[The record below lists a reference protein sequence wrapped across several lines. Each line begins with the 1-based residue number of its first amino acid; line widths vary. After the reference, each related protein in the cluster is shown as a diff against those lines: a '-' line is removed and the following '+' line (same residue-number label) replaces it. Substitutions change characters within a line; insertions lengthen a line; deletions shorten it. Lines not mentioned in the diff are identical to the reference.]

1 MQLTESQAAFR
12 DDLRGY
18 LEAEVEPVVDEA
30 DQEPFTREEMVKYVK
45 DLQEL
50 GVGFDPD
57 TAPEFFGD
65 LRRFAIVSEEVS
77 YVWPSLNVGLL
88 MSFPAV
94 FVEYAADVTQE
105 NQLSKLQT
113 GECIGSLAVTEPE
126 GGSDTAR
133 PRTTA
138 RKEGDEYVL
147 EGQKTWVGN
156 APIADVSLVVAEDE
170 DSGAQ
175 DMFLVDREY
184 SDYEAE
190 TLNKLGWKAVN
201 NGRMYLDG
209 VRVPEE
215 NKLSAIIGNALRDG
229 NHLTDVVP
237 FPESVAEL
245 FFEQKALNAT
255 FSFMRTGMAYMSVG
269 IMQAAFDEAVEYVTE
284 RSTFGKPIA
293 EHQLVQEKLYDIRVN
308 LETSRQLSRRALEAL
323 ERGSEDA
330 RLMSSMAKGYTAE
343 KAVEA
348 TSDAIQIH
356 GGEGLKTENR
366 LERYFRDARVM
377 PIPDGTTEIQKLIV
391 GKELTGHSA
400 YN

>member
-1 MQLTESQAAFR
+1 MDLTDDQAAFR
-12 DDLRGY
+12 ADLRSY
-18 LEAEVEPVVDEA
+18 LEEEVEPVVDEA
-30 DQEPFTREEMVKYVK
+30 DTEPFTREEMVTYIK
-45 DLQEL
+45 DLREL
-50 GVGFDPD
+50 GIGFDPD
-57 TAPEFFGD
+57 TVQEFFGD

-94 FVEYAADVTQE
+94 FVQHASEVTQD
-105 NQLSKLQT
+105 NHLSKLET
-113 GECIGSLAVTEPE
+113 GKCIGSLAVTEPS

-147 EGQKTWVGN
+147 SGQKTWVGN

-170 DSGAQ
+170 ETGNQ

-190 TLNKLGWKAVN
+190 TLDKLGWKAVN

-209 VRVPEE
+209 VRVPEG
-215 NKLSAIIGNALRDG
+215 NKLSTLIGNALRDG
-229 NHLTDVVP
+229 HMLTDVVP

-245 FFEQKALNAT
+245 FFDQKALNAT
-255 FSFMRTGMAYMSVG
+255 FSFMRTGMSFMSVG
-269 IMQAAFDEAVEYVTE
+269 IMQAAFDEAQAYVTE
-284 RSTFGKPIA
+284 RETFGKPIA
-293 EHQLVQEKLYDIRVN
+293 EHQLVQEQLYDITVD
-308 LETSRQLSRRALEAL
+308 LETSRQLSRRALDRL
-323 ERGSEDA
+323 ERGSEAA
-330 RLMSSMAKGYTAE
+330 RLFSSMAKGYTAE
-343 KAVEA
+343 KAVDA
-348 TSDAIQIH
+348 TSAAIQIH